1 MVSKLR
7 IIWKR
12 TRNVPGSAN
21 KSRGWMNNSKFASF
35 LYYSDDSTWQVVG
48 GGELPLVN
56 ECTFARRPSDGKI
69 LYMSRAQDT
78 QHGANPITAT
88 RIAFSLYSDDLK
100 TNSALAPV
108 QGIANPV
115 CEGLLI
121 ASTSTG
127 RFYLLLES

>member
-1 MVSKLR
+1 MWALSLSLSLSR
-7 IIWKR
+7 SLAR
-12 TRNVPGSAN
+12 SLATHTLPSALPLPA
-21 KSRGWMNNSKFASF
+21 KASVRFNSA
-35 LYYSDDSTWQVVG
+35 STWQVVG